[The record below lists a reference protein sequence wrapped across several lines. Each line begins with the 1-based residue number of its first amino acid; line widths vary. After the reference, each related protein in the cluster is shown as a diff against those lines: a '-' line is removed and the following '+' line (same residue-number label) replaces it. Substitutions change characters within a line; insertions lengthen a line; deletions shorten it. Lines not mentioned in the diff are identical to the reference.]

1 MPAARAEKKTETLEI
16 RLGHAAKSAFM
27 ARCRRE
33 GVTASDAVRT
43 FIEGQGRSRRARRA
57 SLGLVSAVAAGIAGL
72 VVGAAAAPS
81 VAQTAMG
88 ASSFARLD
96 RDHDGLLTAAEFAAR

>member
-1 MPAARAEKKTETLEI
+1 MPTARPQKKTETLEI
-16 RLGHAAKSAFM
+16 RLGHDAKTAFM

-33 GVTASDAVRT
+33 GVTASDAVRA
-43 FIEGQGRSRRARRA
+43 FIEGEGRSRRSRRA
-57 SLGLVSAVAAGIAGL
+57 TVGLVSAMAAGIAGL

-81 VAQTAMG
+81 VAQTATD

-96 RDHDGLLTAAEFAAR
+96 RDHDGLLTPAEFSAR